1 MKRTFG
7 IIAALILA
15 LCLCACAKSGEDTPQ
30 PTEAQPSSTQDL
42 SVYEKSEGLLSQ
54 EVWYNENGL
63 KFSTVKYEYDAAG
76 RLVKETTLGIND
88 APVGYK
94 EYVLNA
100 DGLPETM
107 INYIAD
113 GPEEY
118 SEEYRV
124 LYEYNESG
132 LKMKESNVI
141 GGRVIAYTVYAYEG
155 KSLVSEK
162 YFECLANEES
172 FESVKLISDIAYEY
186 DGSGKLTKLVRRDM
200 LEDSETSETCTY
212 GETGLVASREVSSG
226 DGIESRTEYSYDEH
240 GNEISVS
247 IYGPDGSAI
256 SITKNEYEYDEP
268 GNIVKC
274 TRTQGD
280 GEQSTVIEYS
290 WSYVK
295 G

>member
-1 MKRTFG
+1 
-7 IIAALILA
+7 
-15 LCLCACAKSGEDTPQ
+15 
-30 PTEAQPSSTQDL
+30 
-42 SVYEKSEGLLSQ
+42 
-54 EVWYNENGL
+54 
-63 KFSTVKYEYDAAG
+63 
-76 RLVKETTLGIND
+76 
-88 APVGYK
+88 
-94 EYVLNA
+94 
-100 DGLPETM
+100 M

-124 LYEYNESG
+124 LFEYNDTG
-132 LKMKESNVI
+132 LKMKETSMI
-141 GGRVIAYTVYAYEG
+141 GDTAASVTTYAYEG
-155 KSLVSEK
+155 SDLVNEK
-162 YFECLANEES
+162 YYEGSE
-172 FESVKLISDIAYEY
+172 LISEIAYEY
-186 DGSGKLTKLVRRDM
+186 DEAGRLTKLVRRDM

-212 GETGLVASREVSSG
+212 DETGLLASREVSGS

-240 GNEISVS
+240 ENELSVS
-247 IYGPDGSAI
+247 IYGPGGDTI

>member
-88 APVGYK
+88 APVGIQGIRSK
-94 EYVLNA
+94 RRR
-100 DGLPETM
+100 LPETM

-124 LYEYNESG
+124 LFEYNDTG
-132 LKMKESNVI
+132 LKMKETSMI
-141 GGRVIAYTVYAYEG
+141 GDTATSVTTYAYEG
-155 KSLVSEK
+155 SDLVSEK
-162 YFECLANEES
+162 YYEGSE
-172 FESVKLISDIAYEY
+172 LISDIAYEY

-212 GETGLVASREVSSG
+212 DKNGLLASREVSSS

-240 GNEISVS
+240 GNELSVS

-280 GEQSTVIEYS
+280 GRAEH
-290 WSYVK
+290 
-295 G
+295 GH

>member
-15 LCLCACAKSGEDTPQ
+15 LCLCACTKSSEDTPQ

-94 EYVLNA
+94 EYILNA

-124 LYEYNESG
+124 LFEYNDTG
-132 LKMKESNVI
+132 LKMKETSMI
-141 GGRVIAYTVYAYEG
+141 GDTATSVTTYAYEG
-155 KSLVSEK
+155 SDLVSEK
-162 YFECLANEES
+162 YYEGSE
-172 FESVKLISDIAYEY
+172 LISDIAYEY
-186 DGSGKLTKLVRRDM
+186 DGSGKLTRLVRRDM

-212 GETGLVASREVSSG
+212 GENGLVASREVSSG

>member
-107 INYIAD
+107 INYIAY

-124 LYEYNESG
+124 LFEYNDTG
-132 LKMKESNVI
+132 LKMKETSMI
-141 GGRVIAYTVYAYEG
+141 GDTATSVTTYAYEG
-155 KSLVSEK
+155 SDLVSEK
-162 YFECLANEES
+162 YYEGSE
-172 FESVKLISDIAYEY
+172 LISDIAYEY
-186 DGSGKLTKLVRRDM
+186 DGSGKLTRLVRRDM

-212 GETGLVASREVSSG
+212 GENGLVASREVSSG

-256 SITKNEYEYDEP
+256 SITKNEYEYDEL

>member
-124 LYEYNESG
+124 LFEYNDTG
-132 LKMKESNVI
+132 LKMKETSMI
-141 GGRVIAYTVYAYEG
+141 GDTATSVTTYAYEG
-155 KSLVSEK
+155 SDLVSEK
-162 YFECLANEES
+162 YYEGSE
-172 FESVKLISDIAYEY
+172 LISDIAYEY

-200 LEDSETSETCTY
+200 LEDSETSETCIY
-212 GETGLVASREVSSG
+212 GENGLVASREVSSG

-274 TRTQGD
+274 IRTQGD

>member
-124 LYEYNESG
+124 LFEYNDTG
-132 LKMKESNVI
+132 LKMKETSMI
-141 GGRVIAYTVYAYEG
+141 GDTATSVTTYAYEG
-155 KSLVSEK
+155 SDLVSEK
-162 YFECLANEES
+162 YYEGSE
-172 FESVKLISDIAYEY
+172 LISDIAYEY

-212 GETGLVASREVSSG
+212 GENGLVASREVSSG
-226 DGIESRTEYSYDEH
+226 DGIESRIEYSYDEH
-240 GNEISVS
+240 ENEISVS

>member
-124 LYEYNESG
+124 LFEYNDTG
-132 LKMKESNVI
+132 LKMKETSMI
-141 GGRVIAYTVYAYEG
+141 GDTATSVTTYAYEG
-155 KSLVSEK
+155 SDLVSEK
-162 YFECLANEES
+162 YYEGSE
-172 FESVKLISDIAYEY
+172 LISDIAYEY

-212 GETGLVASREVSSG
+212 GENGLVASCEVSSG
-226 DGIESRTEYSYDEH
+226 DGIESRTEYGYDEH

>member
-1 MKRTFG
+1 
-7 IIAALILA
+7 
-15 LCLCACAKSGEDTPQ
+15 
-30 PTEAQPSSTQDL
+30 
-42 SVYEKSEGLLSQ
+42 
-54 EVWYNENGL
+54 
-63 KFSTVKYEYDAAG
+63 
-76 RLVKETTLGIND
+76 
-88 APVGYK
+88 
-94 EYVLNA
+94 
-100 DGLPETM
+100 M

-124 LYEYNESG
+124 LFEYNDTG
-132 LKMKESNVI
+132 LKMKETSMI
-141 GGRVIAYTVYAYEG
+141 GDTATSVTTYAYEG
-155 KSLVSEK
+155 SDLVSEK
-162 YFECLANEES
+162 YYEGSE
-172 FESVKLISDIAYEY
+172 LISDIAYEY

-212 GETGLVASREVSSG
+212 GENRLVASREVSSG

-274 TRTQGD
+274 IRTQGD

>member
-15 LCLCACAKSGEDTPQ
+15 LCLCACTKSGESTTQ
-30 PTEAQPSSTQDL
+30 PTETQPSSTQDL

-124 LYEYNESG
+124 LFEYNDTG
-132 LKMKESNVI
+132 LKMKETSMI
-141 GGRVIAYTVYAYEG
+141 GDTAASVTTYAYEG
-155 KSLVSEK
+155 SE
-162 YFECLANEES
+162 
-172 FESVKLISDIAYEY
+172 LISEIAYEY
-186 DGSGKLTKLVRRDM
+186 DEAGRLTKLVRRDM

-212 GETGLVASREVSSG
+212 DKNGLLASREVSGS

-240 GNEISVS
+240 ENEISVS
-247 IYGPDGSAI
+247 IYGPGGDTI

>member
-76 RLVKETTLGIND
+76 RLVKETTLGIHD

-94 EYVLNA
+94 EDVLNA

-124 LYEYNESG
+124 LFEYNGTG
-132 LKMKESNVI
+132 LKMKETSMI
-141 GGRVIAYTVYAYEG
+141 GDTATSVTTYAYEG
-155 KSLVSEK
+155 SDLVSEK
-162 YFECLANEES
+162 YYEGSE
-172 FESVKLISDIAYEY
+172 LISDIAYEY

-212 GETGLVASREVSSG
+212 GENGLVASREVSSG

>member
-30 PTEAQPSSTQDL
+30 PTEVQPSSTQDL

-54 EVWYNENGL
+54 EVWYNENEL

-124 LYEYNESG
+124 LFEYNDTG
-132 LKMKESNVI
+132 LKMKETSMI
-141 GGRVIAYTVYAYEG
+141 GDTATSVTTYAYEG
-155 KSLVSEK
+155 SDLVSEK
-162 YFECLANEES
+162 YYEGSE
-172 FESVKLISDIAYEY
+172 LISDIAYEY

-212 GETGLVASREVSSG
+212 GETGLLASREVSSG

>member
-1 MKRTFG
+1 
-7 IIAALILA
+7 
-15 LCLCACAKSGEDTPQ
+15 
-30 PTEAQPSSTQDL
+30 
-42 SVYEKSEGLLSQ
+42 
-54 EVWYNENGL
+54 
-63 KFSTVKYEYDAAG
+63 
-76 RLVKETTLGIND
+76 
-88 APVGYK
+88 
-94 EYVLNA
+94 
-100 DGLPETM
+100 M

-124 LYEYNESG
+124 LFEYNDTG
-132 LKMKESNVI
+132 LKMKETSMI
-141 GGRVIAYTVYAYEG
+141 GDTATSVTTYAYEG
-155 KSLVSEK
+155 SDLVSEK
-162 YFECLANEES
+162 YYEGSE
-172 FESVKLISDIAYEY
+172 LISDIAYEY

-212 GETGLVASREVSSG
+212 DKNGLLASREVSGS

-240 GNEISVS
+240 GNELSVS

>member
-15 LCLCACAKSGEDTPQ
+15 LCLCACTKSGESTTQ
-30 PTEAQPSSTQDL
+30 PTETQPSSTQDL

-124 LYEYNESG
+124 LFEYNDTG
-132 LKMKESNVI
+132 LKMKETSMI
-141 GGRVIAYTVYAYEG
+141 GDTAASVTTYAYEG
-155 KSLVSEK
+155 SDLVDEK
-162 YFECLANEES
+162 YYEGSE
-172 FESVKLISDIAYEY
+172 LISEIAYEY
-186 DGSGKLTKLVRRDM
+186 DKAGRLTKLVRRDM

-212 GETGLVASREVSSG
+212 DKNGLLASREVSGS

-240 GNEISVS
+240 ENEISVS
-247 IYGPDGSAI
+247 IYGPGGDTI

>member
-124 LYEYNESG
+124 LFEYNDTG
-132 LKMKESNVI
+132 LKMKETSMI
-141 GGRVIAYTVYAYEG
+141 GDTATSVTTYAYEG
-155 KSLVSEK
+155 SDLVSEK
-162 YFECLANEES
+162 YYEGSE
-172 FESVKLISDIAYEY
+172 LISDIAYEY
-186 DGSGKLTKLVRRDM
+186 DGSGKLTKLVRLDM

-212 GETGLVASREVSSG
+212 GETGLLASREVSSG
-226 DGIESRTEYSYDEH
+226 EGIESRTEYSYDEH

>member
-54 EVWYNENGL
+54 EVGYNENGL
-63 KFSTVKYEYDAAG
+63 KFSTV
-76 RLVKETTLGIND
+76 
-88 APVGYK
+88 K

-124 LYEYNESG
+124 LFEYNDTG
-132 LKMKESNVI
+132 LKMKETSMI
-141 GGRVIAYTVYAYEG
+141 GDTATSVTTYAYEG
-155 KSLVSEK
+155 SDLVSEK
-162 YFECLANEES
+162 YYEGSE
-172 FESVKLISDIAYEY
+172 LISDIAYEY
-186 DGSGKLTKLVRRDM
+186 DVSGKLTKLVRRDM

-212 GETGLVASREVSSG
+212 GENGLVASREVSSG

>member
-15 LCLCACAKSGEDTPQ
+15 LCLCACTKSGESTTQ
-30 PTEAQPSSTQDL
+30 PTETQPSSTQDL

-124 LYEYNESG
+124 LFEYNDTG
-132 LKMKESNVI
+132 LKMKETSMI
-141 GGRVIAYTVYAYEG
+141 GDTATSVTTYAYEG
-155 KSLVSEK
+155 SDLVSEK
-162 YFECLANEES
+162 YYES
-172 FESVKLISDIAYEY
+172 SELISDIAYEY

-212 GETGLVASREVSSG
+212 GENGLVASREVSSG

-240 GNEISVS
+240 ENEISVS

>member
-124 LYEYNESG
+124 LFEYNDPG
-132 LKMKESNVI
+132 LKMKETSMI
-141 GGRVIAYTVYAYEG
+141 GDTATSVTTYAYEG
-155 KSLVSEK
+155 SDLVSEK
-162 YFECLANEES
+162 YYEGSE
-172 FESVKLISDIAYEY
+172 LISDIAYEY

-212 GETGLVASREVSSG
+212 GETGLLASREVSSG
-226 DGIESRTEYSYDEH
+226 EGIESRTEYSYDEH

>member
-15 LCLCACAKSGEDTPQ
+15 LCLCACAKSGESTPE
-30 PTEAQPSSTQDL
+30 PTEAHPSSTQDL

-124 LYEYNESG
+124 LFEYNDTG
-132 LKMKESNVI
+132 LKMKETSMI
-141 GGRVIAYTVYAYEG
+141 GDTATSVTTYAYEG
-155 KSLVSEK
+155 SDLVSEK
-162 YFECLANEES
+162 YYEGSE
-172 FESVKLISDIAYEY
+172 LISDIAYEY

-212 GETGLVASREVSSG
+212 GENGLVASREVSSG

>member
-15 LCLCACAKSGEDTPQ
+15 LCLCSCAKSGESTPE
-30 PTEAQPSSTQDL
+30 PTEAQPASTQDL

-54 EVWYNENGL
+54 EIWYNENGL
-63 KFSTVKYEYDAAG
+63 KFSTVKYEYDASG

-94 EYVLNA
+94 EYALNA

-124 LYEYNESG
+124 LFEYNDTG
-132 LKMKESNVI
+132 LKMKETSMI
-141 GGRVIAYTVYAYEG
+141 GDTVTSVTTYAYEG
-155 KSLVSEK
+155 SDLVSEK
-162 YFECLANEES
+162 YYEGSE
-172 FESVKLISDIAYEY
+172 LISDIAYEY

-212 GETGLVASREVSSG
+212 DENGLLASREVSGG
-226 DGIESRTEYSYDEH
+226 DGIASRTEYSYDEH
-240 GNEISVS
+240 GNELSVS

>member
-1 MKRTFG
+1 MRFAFAPAPK
-7 IIAALILA
+7 AARA
-15 LCLCACAKSGEDTPQ
+15 QTQ
-30 PTEAQPSSTQDL
+30 PTETQPSSTQDL

-124 LYEYNESG
+124 LFEYNDTG
-132 LKMKESNVI
+132 LKMKETSMI
-141 GGRVIAYTVYAYEG
+141 GDTATSVTTYAYEG
-155 KSLVSEK
+155 SDLVSEK
-162 YFECLANEES
+162 YYEGSE
-172 FESVKLISDIAYEY
+172 LISDIAYEY

-212 GETGLVASREVSSG
+212 GENGLVASREVSSG

-274 TRTQGD
+274 IRTQGD

>member
-1 MKRTFG
+1 MKQTFG

-42 SVYEKSEGLLSQ
+42 SVYEKSEGVLSQ

-100 DGLPETM
+100 AGLPETM

-124 LYEYNESG
+124 LFEYNDTG
-132 LKMKESNVI
+132 LKMKETSMI
-141 GGRVIAYTVYAYEG
+141 GDTSTSVTTYAYEG
-155 KSLVSEK
+155 SDLVSEK
-162 YFECLANEES
+162 YYEGSE
-172 FESVKLISDIAYEY
+172 LISDIAYEY
-186 DGSGKLTKLVRRDM
+186 DVSGKLTKLVRRDM

-212 GETGLVASREVSSG
+212 GENGLVASREVSSG

-280 GEQSTVIEYS
+280 GEQSTVIEYI

>member
-54 EVWYNENGL
+54 EVWYNENEL

-94 EYVLNA
+94 EYVLNV

-124 LYEYNESG
+124 LFEYNDTG
-132 LKMKESNVI
+132 LKMKETSMI
-141 GGRVIAYTVYAYEG
+141 GDTATSVTTYAYEG
-155 KSLVSEK
+155 SDLVSEK
-162 YFECLANEES
+162 YYEGSE
-172 FESVKLISDIAYEY
+172 LISDIAYEY

-200 LEDSETSETCTY
+200 LEDSETSEACTY
-212 GETGLVASREVSSG
+212 GENGLVASREVSSG